1 MPFDFIFFE
10 ISREETTKINIMA
23 AEVITTD
30 DLREFR
36 MELLLELQSFI
47 KQIAKQPTRRW
58 LKSPQVKELMGISAG
73 TLANLRVNGT
83 LKFSKIGG
91 IILYDYE
98 HIVKVIE
105 DSQVDN
111 SIYR

>member
-1 MPFDFIFFE
+1 
-10 ISREETTKINIMA
+10 MA

-36 MELLLELQSFI
+36 MELLEELQIFI
-47 KQIAKQPTRRW
+47 QQIAQKPTKRW

-83 LKFSKIGG
+83 LQFSKLGG
-91 IILYDYE
+91 IILYDYD
-98 HIVKVIE
+98 HIVEVIE
-105 DSQVDN
+105 SNQVTN
-111 SIYR
+111 SNYR

>member
-1 MPFDFIFFE
+1 
-10 ISREETTKINIMA
+10 MA

-36 MELLLELQSFI
+36 MELLEELQTFI
-47 KQIAKQPTRRW
+47 KQIAQKPTKRW

-83 LKFSKIGG
+83 LQYSKLGG
-91 IILYDYE
+91 IILYDYD
-98 HIVKVIE
+98 HIVEVIE
-105 DSQVDN
+105 SNQVTHGN
-111 SIYR
+111 YR

>member
-1 MPFDFIFFE
+1 
-10 ISREETTKINIMA
+10 MA

-36 MELLLELQSFI
+36 MELLDELQSFV
-47 KQIAKQPTRRW
+47 KQIAQKPTKRW

-83 LKFSKIGG
+83 LKYSKLGG
-91 IILYDYE
+91 IILYDYD
-98 HIVKVIE
+98 HIVSVIE
-105 DSQVDN
+105 SNQVDN
-111 SIYR
+111 SNYR

>member
-1 MPFDFIFFE
+1 
-10 ISREETTKINIMA
+10 MA

-36 MELLLELQSFI
+36 MELLDELQSFI
-47 KQIAKQPTRRW
+47 KQIAQKPTKRW

-83 LKFSKIGG
+83 LKYSKLGG
-91 IILYDYE
+91 IILYDYD
-98 HIVKVIE
+98 HIVSVIE
-105 DSQVDN
+105 SNQVDHSN
-111 SIYR
+111 YR

>member
-1 MPFDFIFFE
+1 
-10 ISREETTKINIMA
+10 MA

-30 DLREFR
+30 DLREFK
-36 MELLLELQSFI
+36 MELLQELESFI
-47 KQIAKQPTRRW
+47 KRLAQKPTKRW

-91 IILYDYE
+91 IILYDYD
-98 HIVKVIE
+98 HIVQVIE
-105 DSQVDN
+105 DCQIDN
-111 SIYR
+111 TIYR

>member
-1 MPFDFIFFE
+1 
-10 ISREETTKINIMA
+10 MA

-36 MELLLELQSFI
+36 MELLDELQTFV
-47 KQIAKQPTRRW
+47 KQIAQKPTKRW

-83 LKFSKIGG
+83 LKYSKLGG
-91 IILYDYE
+91 IILYDYD
-98 HIVKVIE
+98 HIVSVIE
-105 DSQVDN
+105 SNQVDN
-111 SIYR
+111 SNYR

>member
-1 MPFDFIFFE
+1 
-10 ISREETTKINIMA
+10 MA

-36 MELLLELQSFI
+36 MELLDELQTFV
-47 KQIAKQPTRRW
+47 KQIAQKPTKRW

-83 LKFSKIGG
+83 LNYSKLGG
-91 IILYDYE
+91 IILYDYD
-98 HIVKVIE
+98 HIVSVIE
-105 DSQVDN
+105 SNQVDN
-111 SIYR
+111 SNYR

>member
-1 MPFDFIFFE
+1 
-10 ISREETTKINIMA
+10 MA

-30 DLREFR
+30 DLREFK
-36 MELLLELQSFI
+36 MELLQELQSFI
-47 KQIAKQPTRRW
+47 KQIAQRPTKRW

-91 IILYDYE
+91 IILYDYD
-98 HIVKVIE
+98 HIVQVIE
-105 DSQVDN
+105 DCQIDN
-111 SIYR
+111 TTYR

>member
-1 MPFDFIFFE
+1 
-10 ISREETTKINIMA
+10 MA

-36 MELLLELQSFI
+36 MELLEELQTFI
-47 KQIAKQPTRRW
+47 KQIAQKPTKRW

-83 LKFSKIGG
+83 LQYSKLGG
-91 IILYDYE
+91 IILYDYD
-98 HIVKVIE
+98 HIVEVIE
-105 DSQVDN
+105 SNQVTN
-111 SIYR
+111 SNYR

>member
-1 MPFDFIFFE
+1 
-10 ISREETTKINIMA
+10 MA

-36 MELLLELQSFI
+36 MELLQELQSFI
-47 KQIAKQPTRRW
+47 KQLAQQPTKRW

-83 LKFSKIGG
+83 LKYSKLGG
-91 IILYDYE
+91 IILYDYD
-98 HIVKVIE
+98 HIVFVIE
-105 DSQVDN
+105 SNQVDN
-111 SIYR
+111 SNYR

>member
-1 MPFDFIFFE
+1 
-10 ISREETTKINIMA
+10 MA

-36 MELLLELQSFI
+36 MELLDDIQGI
-47 KQIAKQPTRRW
+47 IQQIAQKPPRRW

-83 LKFSKIGG
+83 LKFSKLGG
-91 IILYDYE
+91 IILYDYD
-98 HIVKVIE
+98 HIISVIE
-105 DSQVDN
+105 ENQIDN
-111 SIYR
+111 SKYRV